1 MATYIDALNGD
12 HTDGSEQ
19 NPFNP
24 YPQLKDIKKL
34 SEFMEILE
42 WQFDGHGLVITDWHD
57 LTEAVLNTFPELE
70 DDLIEKEN
78 E

>member
-1 MATYIDALNGD
+1 MKLN
-12 HTDGSEQ
+12 E
-19 NPFNP
+19 
-24 YPQLKDIKKL
+24 IKTL

-70 DDLIEKEN
+70 DDMTTDEEK
-78 E
+78 